1 MLQLPARKLLVKARQ
16 YGVVLAVGVGLLQ
29 CVDLIEVTPDRGG
42 QPHGFRL
49 QGVRGLVALEDAD
62 LRRCEFRQL
71 DVLRLKRLGNGAA
84 GRQTHS
90 FALFAPL
97 DEVAPV
103 RQRTPVA
110 LAVGLS
116 GDRFQ
121 DPTIAGFELFEKNDV
136 SHSCAIRISRFRGAR
151 ERTVKR
157 TARRLNYRKERRQR
171 EAGILPAELLP
182 LNSHRNLNKKR
193 HLSTRLNF
201 ASLRI
206 PDSSTNYRLP
216 HVSRRYSQK
225 TRPVSA

>member
-1 MLQLPARKLLVKARQ
+1 LLQLPALKLLVKARQ

-49 QGVRGLVALEDAD
+49 RGVRGLVALEDAD

-84 GRQTHS
+84 GGQTHS
-90 FALFAPL
+90 FAPFAPL

-121 DPTIAGFELFEKNDV
+121 DPTITGFELFEKIDV
-136 SHSCAIRISRFRGAR
+136 THSCAIRISRFRGAR

-157 TARRLNYRKERRQR
+157 TARRLNYRKERVKR
-171 EAGILPAELLP
+171 EAGILPLNYSRVPQSQL
-182 LNSHRNLNKKR
+182 LNSFYRISPAR
-193 HLSTRLNF
+193 EFSILSVQSTCFRLF
-201 ASLRI
+201 
-206 PDSSTNYRLP
+206 
-216 HVSRRYSQK
+216 
-225 TRPVSA
+225 

>member
-1 MLQLPARKLLVKARQ
+1 NLLQLPARKLLVKARQ

-42 QPHGFRL
+42 QPHGLRL
-49 QGVRGLVALEDAD
+49 RGVRGRLVALEDAD

-84 GRQTHS
+84 GGQTHS
-90 FALFAPL
+90 FSPFAPL

-110 LAVGLS
+110 LAVRLS

-121 DPTIAGFELFEKNDV
+121 DPTIAGFELFEKIDV

-157 TARRLNYRKERRQR
+157 TARRLNYRKERRQW
-171 EAGILPAELLP
+171 EAGILPLNYSRLARLFPYACNEILPHSGNPRNPLFGRCP
-182 LNSHRNLNKKR
+182 LNEAANR
-193 HLSTRLNF
+193 
-201 ASLRI
+201 
-206 PDSSTNYRLP
+206 
-216 HVSRRYSQK
+216 
-225 TRPVSA
+225 